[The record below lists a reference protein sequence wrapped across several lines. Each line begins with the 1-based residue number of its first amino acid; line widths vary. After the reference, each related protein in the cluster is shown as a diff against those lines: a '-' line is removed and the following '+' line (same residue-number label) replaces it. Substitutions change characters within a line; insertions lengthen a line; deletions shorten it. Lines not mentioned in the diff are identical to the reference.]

1 MRRGF
6 KSQAERNSAAA
17 RKALGISLQAPLDPW
32 AYAAHLEVAVLEFDK
47 LGLTPAVV
55 RQLVQVDQDSWSAMT
70 IQEGQTFGIVLNPA
84 HAQTRQRSD
93 LMHELAH
100 IELRHVPA
108 RVQVSET
115 GMLLLSEY
123 SEDQEQEA
131 DWHAAALLLPR
142 DGLMHMRSRQKTSD
156 QIAAHYGVSKQ
167 LTEWRLRMTGVDV
180 QIRRWVAR

>member
-1 MRRGF
+1 
-6 KSQAERNSAAA
+6 
-17 RKALGISLQAPLDPW
+17 
-32 AYAAHLEVAVLEFDK
+32 
-47 LGLTPAVV
+47 
-55 RQLVQVDQDSWSAMT
+55 
-70 IQEGQTFGIVLNPA
+70 
-84 HAQTRQRSD
+84 
-93 LMHELAH
+93 MHELAH

>member
-1 MRRGF
+1 VRRGF

-17 RKALGISLQAPLDPW
+17 RTALGVTLLDPFDPW
-32 AYAAHLEVAVLEFDK
+32 AYAAHLKVAVLDFHK
-47 LGLTPAVV
+47 LGLAPSVV
-55 RQLVQVDQDSWSAMT
+55 RQLTVADGDSWSAMT
-70 IQEGQTFGIVLNPA
+70 IREEQNFGVVLNPS
-84 HAQTRQRSD
+84 HALTRQKSD

-115 GMLLLSEY
+115 GLLLLSDY

-142 DGLMHMRSRQKTSD
+142 DGLMQFRNGGKSSD
-156 QIAAHYGVSKQ
+156 QIATHYGVSKQ
-167 LTEWRLRMTGVDV
+167 LTEWRLRMTGVDL
-180 QIRRWVAR
+180 QLRRSRR